1 MTAQPWFKP
10 NGVLDPI
17 KHSRLVSNR
26 EFHARDAGIPQE
38 LLWRPLPALTAEE
51 KDWLAKYKRHRSE
64 GYCGLLL
71 TGESPALD
79 PLSRCGAMAGFLSR
93 NFVRARVFSL
103 LDALGAVAS
112 GDTITASCL
121 LIPDFVSGNRNEKNK
136 TPTWRVQQLTS
147 LLTERWSE
155 SGLQTVLYAPSI
167 DAIGKEYG
175 SYVRDL
181 IKNHY
186 INVEVA

>member
-1 MTAQPWFKP
+1 VSAPWYKP
-10 NGVLDPI
+10 DGMLDPI

-26 EFHARDAGIPQE
+26 ENYARDAGIPVE
-38 LLWRPLPALTAEE
+38 LLWKALPALTKGE

-71 TGESPALD
+71 TGESPAID
-79 PLSRCGAMAGFLSR
+79 PLARIGAMAGFLSR

-103 LDALGAVAS
+103 LDALNAVANN
-112 GDTITASCL
+112 DTIVASCL
-121 LIPDFVSGNRNEKNK
+121 LIPDFVSEKK
-136 TPTWRVQQLTS
+136 DAKSMPAWRVQQLTS

-155 SGLQTVLYAPSI
+155 SGLQTVLYAPSL

-175 SYVRDL
+175 TYVRDL